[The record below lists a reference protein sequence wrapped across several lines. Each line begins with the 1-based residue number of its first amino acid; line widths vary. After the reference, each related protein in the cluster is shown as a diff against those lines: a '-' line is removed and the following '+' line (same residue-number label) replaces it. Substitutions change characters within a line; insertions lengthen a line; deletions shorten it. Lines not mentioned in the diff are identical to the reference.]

1 MVKILVK
8 EKKLSIIN
16 PAELDL
22 KEEAVVR
29 INRVAKVT
37 SRGKRFSFSTIVVV
51 GDGMGHVGVGLGKA
65 NEVISSISKAKDKA
79 KRKIFKSSIIN
90 GTIPHK
96 IVGRYGSSRVL
107 LKPAAPGT
115 GIIAGAPVRAVMEQ
129 VGVNNIL
136 TKRYGSSNP
145 MNIVRATINAL
156 ENLQDAVKIA
166 NKRGIKIKDV
176 FT

>member
-1 MVKILVK
+1 MP
-8 EKKLSIIN
+8 IIN

-65 NEVISSISKAKDKA
+65 NEVITSISKAKDKA
-79 KRKIFKSSIIN
+79 KRNIFKSTIIN

-96 IVGRYGSSRVL
+96 IVGRFGASRVL

-166 NKRGIKIKDV
+166 NKRGIKLKDV

>member
-1 MVKILVK
+1 M
-8 EKKLSIIN
+8 SIIN

-37 SRGKRFSFSTIVVV
+37 SRGRRFSFSTIVVV

-79 KRKIFKSSIIN
+79 KRNIFKSTIIN

-145 MNIVRATINAL
+145 MNIVRAAINAL

>member
-1 MVKILVK
+1 M
-8 EKKLSIIN
+8 SIIN

-79 KRKIFKSSIIN
+79 KRNIFKSTIIN

-129 VGVNNIL
+129 VGVSNIL

-145 MNIVRATINAL
+145 MNIVRAAINAL

>member
-1 MVKILVK
+1 M
-8 EKKLSIIN
+8 SIIN

-79 KRKIFKSSIIN
+79 KRNIFKSTIIN

-96 IVGRYGSSRVL
+96 IIGRYGASRVL
-107 LKPAAPGT
+107 LNPAAPGT

>member
-1 MVKILVK
+1 M
-8 EKKLSIIN
+8 SIIN

-79 KRKIFKSSIIN
+79 KRNIFKSTIIN

-96 IVGRYGSSRVL
+96 IVGRYGASRVL

-156 ENLQDAVKIA
+156 ENLQDAVQIA

>member
-1 MVKILVK
+1 MA
-8 EKKLSIIN
+8 IIN

-65 NEVISSISKAKDKA
+65 NEVITSITKAKDKA
-79 KRKIFKSSIIN
+79 KRNIFKSTIIN

-96 IVGRYGSSRVL
+96 IVGKYGASRVL

-136 TKRYGSSNP
+136 TKRYGSSNQ

-156 ENLQDAVKIA
+156 ENLQDAVTIA

>member
-1 MVKILVK
+1 M
-8 EKKLSIIN
+8 SIIN

-79 KRKIFKSSIIN
+79 KRNIFKSAIIN

-145 MNIVRATINAL
+145 MNIVRAAINAL
-156 ENLQDAVKIA
+156 ENLQDAVKIS
-166 NKRGIKIKDV
+166 NKRCIKIKDV

>member
-1 MVKILVK
+1 M
-8 EKKLSIIN
+8 SIIN

-65 NEVISSISKAKDKA
+65 NEVITSISKAKDKA
-79 KRKIFKSSIIN
+79 KRNIFKSTIIN

-96 IVGRYGSSRVL
+96 IVGRYGASRVL

-176 FT
+176 FN

>member
-1 MVKILVK
+1 M
-8 EKKLSIIN
+8 SIIN

-51 GDGMGHVGVGLGKA
+51 GDGRGHVGVGLGKA
-65 NEVISSISKAKDKA
+65 NEVITSISKAKDKA
-79 KRKIFKSSIIN
+79 KRNIFKSTIIN

-145 MNIVRATINAL
+145 MNIVRAAINAL

>member
-1 MVKILVK
+1 
-8 EKKLSIIN
+8 
-16 PAELDL
+16 
-22 KEEAVVR
+22 
-29 INRVAKVT
+29 
-37 SRGKRFSFSTIVVV
+37 
-51 GDGMGHVGVGLGKA
+51 MGHVGVGLGKA
-65 NEVISSISKAKDKA
+65 NEVITSISKAKDKA
-79 KRKIFKSSIIN
+79 KRNIFKSTIIN

-96 IVGRYGSSRVL
+96 IVGKYGASRVL

-156 ENLQDAVKIA
+156 ENLQDAVNIA
-166 NKRGIKIKDV
+166 NKRGVRVKDV
-176 FT
+176 FS

>member
-1 MVKILVK
+1 M
-8 EKKLSIIN
+8 SIIN
-16 PAELDL
+16 QAELDL

-79 KRKIFKSSIIN
+79 KRNIFKSTIIN

-145 MNIVRATINAL
+145 MNIVRAAINAL

>member
-1 MVKILVK
+1 M
-8 EKKLSIIN
+8 SIIN

-51 GDGMGHVGVGLGKA
+51 GDGRGHVGVGLGKA

-79 KRKIFKSSIIN
+79 KRNIFKSTIIN

-96 IVGRYGSSRVL
+96 IVGRYGASRVL

-176 FT
+176 FN

>member
-1 MVKILVK
+1 MP
-8 EKKLSIIN
+8 IIN

-37 SRGKRFSFSTIVVV
+37 SRGKRFSFSTVVVV
-51 GDGMGHVGVGLGKA
+51 GDGMGYVGVGLGKA

-79 KRKIFKSSIIN
+79 KRNIFKSTIIN

-129 VGVNNIL
+129 VGVKNIL

-145 MNIVRATINAL
+145 MNIVRAAINAL

-166 NKRGIKIKDV
+166 NKRGIKIKDI

>member
-1 MVKILVK
+1 MP
-8 EKKLSIIN
+8 IIN

-79 KRKIFKSSIIN
+79 KRNIFKSTIIN

-129 VGVNNIL
+129 VGVKNIL

-145 MNIVRATINAL
+145 MNTVRAAINAL

>member
-1 MVKILVK
+1 M
-8 EKKLSIIN
+8 SIIN

-51 GDGMGHVGVGLGKA
+51 GDGIGHVGMGLGKA

-79 KRKIFKSSIIN
+79 KRNIFKSTIIN

-96 IVGRYGSSRVL
+96 IVGRYGASRVL

>member
-1 MVKILVK
+1 
-8 EKKLSIIN
+8 LSIIN

-65 NEVISSISKAKDKA
+65 NEVISSISKAKDRA
-79 KRKIFKSSIIN
+79 KRNIFKSTIIN

-96 IVGRYGSSRVL
+96 IVGKFGASRVL

>member
-1 MVKILVK
+1 M
-8 EKKLSIIN
+8 SIIN

-79 KRKIFKSSIIN
+79 KRNIFKATIIN

-96 IVGRYGSSRVL
+96 IVGKYGASRVL

>member
-1 MVKILVK
+1 MP
-8 EKKLSIIN
+8 IIN

-51 GDGMGHVGVGLGKA
+51 GDGMGYVGVGLGKA
-65 NEVISSISKAKDKA
+65 NEVISSISKAKDRA
-79 KRKIFKSSIIN
+79 KRNIFKSTIIN

-96 IVGRYGSSRVL
+96 IVGRYGASRVL

-115 GIIAGAPVRAVMEQ
+115 GIIAGTPVRAVMEQ

>member
-1 MVKILVK
+1 M
-8 EKKLSIIN
+8 SIIN

-96 IVGRYGSSRVL
+96 IIGRYGSSRVL

-176 FT
+176 FN

>member
-1 MVKILVK
+1 MA
-8 EKKLSIIN
+8 IIN

-65 NEVISSISKAKDKA
+65 NEVITSISKAKDKA
-79 KRKIFKSSIIN
+79 KRNIFKSTIIN

-96 IVGRYGSSRVL
+96 IVGRFGASRVL

-176 FT
+176 FI

>member
-1 MVKILVK
+1 M
-8 EKKLSIIN
+8 SIIN

-65 NEVISSISKAKDKA
+65 NEVITSITKAKDKA
-79 KRKIFKSSIIN
+79 KRNIFKSTIIN

-96 IVGRYGSSRVL
+96 IVGRFGASRVL
-107 LKPAAPGT
+107 LKPASPGT

-166 NKRGIKIKDV
+166 NKRGIKIK
-176 FT
+176 

>member
-1 MVKILVK
+1 MP
-8 EKKLSIIN
+8 IIN

-156 ENLQDAVKIA
+156 ENMQDAVKIA

>member
-1 MVKILVK
+1 M
-8 EKKLSIIN
+8 SIIN

-51 GDGMGHVGVGLGKA
+51 GDGRGHVGVGLGKA

-79 KRKIFKSSIIN
+79 KRNIFKSTIIN

-129 VGVNNIL
+129 VGVKNIL

-145 MNIVRATINAL
+145 MNIVRAAINAL

-166 NKRGIKIKDV
+166 NKRGIRIKDV

>member
-1 MVKILVK
+1 M
-8 EKKLSIIN
+8 SIIN

-65 NEVISSISKAKDKA
+65 NEVITSISKAKDKA
-79 KRKIFKSSIIN
+79 KRNIFKSTIIN

-96 IVGRYGSSRVL
+96 IVGKFGASRVL

>member
-1 MVKILVK
+1 MA
-8 EKKLSIIN
+8 IIN

-65 NEVISSISKAKDKA
+65 NEVITSITKAKDKA
-79 KRKIFKSSIIN
+79 KRNIFKSTIIN

-96 IVGRYGSSRVL
+96 IVGRFGASRVL

>member
-1 MVKILVK
+1 
-8 EKKLSIIN
+8 LSIIN

-79 KRKIFKSSIIN
+79 KRNIFKSTIIN

-145 MNIVRATINAL
+145 MNIVRAAINAL

>member
-1 MVKILVK
+1 
-8 EKKLSIIN
+8 LSIIN

-65 NEVISSISKAKDKA
+65 NEVITSISKAKDKA
-79 KRKIFKSSIIN
+79 KRNIFKSTIIN

-96 IVGRYGSSRVL
+96 IVGRFGASRVL
-107 LKPAAPGT
+107 LKPASPGT

-166 NKRGIKIKDV
+166 NKRGIKLKDV

>member
-1 MVKILVK
+1 M
-8 EKKLSIIN
+8 SIIN

-65 NEVISSISKAKDKA
+65 NEVISSITKAKDKA
-79 KRKIFKSSIIN
+79 KRNIFKSTIIN

-96 IVGRYGSSRVL
+96 IVGKYGASRVL

-156 ENLQDAVKIA
+156 ENLQDAVNIA
-166 NKRGIKIKDV
+166 NKRGIKVKDV
-176 FT
+176 FS

>member
-1 MVKILVK
+1 M
-8 EKKLSIIN
+8 SIIN

-79 KRKIFKSSIIN
+79 KRSIFKSTIIN

-96 IVGRYGSSRVL
+96 IVGRYGASRVL

>member
-1 MVKILVK
+1 MP
-8 EKKLSIIN
+8 IIN

-79 KRKIFKSSIIN
+79 KRNIFKSTIIN

-129 VGVNNIL
+129 VGVKNIL

-145 MNIVRATINAL
+145 MNIVRAAINAL

-166 NKRGIKIKDV
+166 NKRGIKIKDI

>member
-1 MVKILVK
+1 LA
-8 EKKLSIIN
+8 IIN

-65 NEVISSISKAKDKA
+65 NEVITSISKAKDKA
-79 KRKIFKSSIIN
+79 KRNIFKSTIIN

-96 IVGRYGSSRVL
+96 IVGRFGASRVL

>member
-1 MVKILVK
+1 
-8 EKKLSIIN
+8 LSIIN

-51 GDGMGHVGVGLGKA
+51 GDGMGYVGVGLGKA

-79 KRKIFKSSIIN
+79 KRNIFKSTIIN

-129 VGVNNIL
+129 VGVKNIL

-145 MNIVRATINAL
+145 MNIVRAAINAL

-166 NKRGIKIKDV
+166 NKRGIKIKDI

>member
-1 MVKILVK
+1 M
-8 EKKLSIIN
+8 SIIN

-51 GDGMGHVGVGLGKA
+51 GDGMGHVGMGLGKA
-65 NEVISSISKAKDKA
+65 NEVITSISKAKDKA
-79 KRKIFKSSIIN
+79 KRNIFKSTIIN

-129 VGVNNIL
+129 VGVKNIL

-145 MNIVRATINAL
+145 MNIVRAAINAL

-166 NKRGIKIKDV
+166 NKRGIKIKDI

>member
-1 MVKILVK
+1 MP
-8 EKKLSIIN
+8 IIN

-65 NEVISSISKAKDKA
+65 NEVISSIAKAKDKA
-79 KRKIFKSSIIN
+79 KRNIFKSTIIN

-96 IVGRYGSSRVL
+96 IVGKYGASRVL

-145 MNIVRATINAL
+145 MNIVLATINAL
-156 ENLQDAVKIA
+156 ENLQDAVNIA
-166 NKRGIKIKDV
+166 NKRGVKVKDV
-176 FT
+176 FS